1 MKRLHTVATGALTA
15 AVFVGG
21 AWAETLTIGTRVPT
35 HTMDPHFSNSP
46 PDLLIGMHFFD
57 HLIFFDERQQ
67 LQPGLATSW
76 KPIDDTTWEL
86 KLRKGV
92 KFHDG
97 SPFTADDAVFTVSRA
112 GKVEGS
118 TSSPLRF
125 FTAGGKKMTKV
136 DDYTV
141 HVKTNGTYVLTPQD
155 LAVFA
160 VVSKKHGEGAKLE
173 DYNNGKAVVGTGPFK
188 YVSWA
193 SRDHVTLEANP
204 DYWGGKMQ
212 WDKVHFK
219 AMSSDP
225 SRVAALLSGEVD
237 LIDFVPTAD
246 ISAVRKNAKLSLH
259 ESPSNRVI
267 YFEVDQGRDL
277 TTMVKTNDGKPY
289 WPNPLRD
296 WRVRKAISMA
306 INRDAIVSRVMEGL
320 AIKANQMLPNGFFGI
335 IPDLAFEKFDLD
347 GAKKL
352 LKEAGY
358 SDGFQLTLTGPND
371 RYVND
376 AKIVEAVAQMLT
388 RLGLKTSVRT
398 FPRSVYFS
406 RARKL
411 EYSFSLKGYGSDS
424 GEVGTSLINVLGCWN
439 AEKRFGR
446 SNAGRYCN
454 PRFDNGLVD
463 ALKTLDNEK
472 REKMFQD
479 ITRIAMED
487 VAIIPL
493 HYQKNV
499 WASKKGFNYIGRTD
513 EFTLARFVTKK

>member
-1 MKRLHTVATGALTA
+1 MKKVLTTVAGALTA

-35 HTMDPHFSNSP
+35 HAVDPHFSNSP

-67 LQPGLATSW
+67 LKPGLATSW

-97 SPFTADDAVFTVSRA
+97 SPFTADDALFTVSRA

-118 TSSPLRF
+118 SSSPLRF
-125 FTAGGKKMTKV
+125 FTAGGKKMVKV
-136 DDYTV
+136 DDYTI

-160 VVSKKHGEGAKLE
+160 IVSKKHGEGASLG
-173 DYNNGKAVVGTGPFK
+173 DYSSGKAVVGTGPYK
-188 YVSWA
+188 LVDWA
-193 SRDHVTLEANP
+193 SRDHVNMVANP
-204 DYWGGKMQ
+204 NYWGGKMQ
-212 WDKVHFK
+212 WDKVTFK
-219 AMSSDP
+219 AMTSDP
-225 SRVAALLSGEVD
+225 SRVAALLNGDVD

-246 ISAVRKNAKLSLH
+246 IGALRKNSKFTLH

-267 YFEVDQGRDL
+267 FFELDQGRDQS
-277 TTMVKTNDGKPY
+277 TMVKTNDGKPY

-306 INRDAIVSRVMEGL
+306 INRDAIVGRVMEGL
-320 AIKANQMLPNGFFGI
+320 AIKANQLLPDGFFGI
-335 IPDLAFEKFDLD
+335 IPDLPHEKFDLE

-352 LKEAGY
+352 MKTAGY
-358 SDGFQLTLTGPND
+358 GDGFQLTLTGPND

-424 GEVGTSLINVLGCWN
+424 GEVGTSLINVIGCWN

-454 PRFDNGLVD
+454 PRFDIPLD
-463 ALKTLDNEK
+463 TALQTLDDKK
-472 REKMFQD
+472 REKIFQD

-499 WASKKGFNYIGRTD
+499 WASKKGLHYVGRTD
-513 EFTLARFVTKK
+513 EFTLSRFVTKK